1 VPLKDLPRDFFD
13 LLSINIKAVLL
24 PGVPLFG
31 GITVINANT
40 GLKAML
46 DVPIEAPNYQS
57 LDFDYTTDKPRSEQN
72 LIGTVGSERQLG
84 KSISNALGNNLL
96 QVKVDTSNVKLLPG
110 LHLPLISDLLNSI
123 VSAVV
128 NALQLLN
135 NLVTIAM
142 NLVSTLKPVL
152 DLVFDELDTILGQLL
167 QALGLQIGYA
177 DVELLTVDCNPQLV
191 D

>member
-1 VPLKDLPRDFFD
+1 
-13 LLSINIKAVLL
+13 
-24 PGVPLFG
+24 
-31 GITVINANT
+31 
-40 GLKAML
+40 
-46 DVPIEAPNYQS
+46 
-57 LDFDYTTDKPRSEQN
+57 
-72 LIGTVGSERQLG
+72 
-84 KSISNALGNNLL
+84 
-96 QVKVDTSNVKLLPG
+96 VDTSNVKLLPG